1 MSFLVVDTGST
12 VPIGYLSPQVPIFA
26 LSDGGTAG
34 VASVIAQA
42 GGSVVVDPLGGISM
56 TTQATSFIGLDSF
69 NNIAINTSNATPN
82 ATIQMVGQ
90 STVTI
95 QSTDGIL
102 IAESIINDSFLSLGL
117 DVELQARGAL
127 LGGGNVNI
135 TNAGTFSFDTL
146 GAGAITG
153 LSTVNGV
160 AYPAPG
166 PTGPTGPSGG
176 ATGPTGPTGGTGP
189 TGSVLPDIS
198 LSTLTVNGTGNL
210 TINENPGFAGTRS
223 AWMLFNTTGHSD
235 ISGGVLSVIA
245 GPALALNNVSTNA
258 VSAVAYSTLGSYQP
272 IIASSYYVAG
282 SDVNSI
288 SGAAQVSYNT
298 ATSTMSIE
306 APNVSVG
313 AFSTLTGVST
323 INGSAYT
330 NTFIIPSAVFV
341 STLEAAD
348 YVSTIAVRGV
358 STIDGGSTFLNVTA
372 GNTIVVESTGD
383 EVQVKGSAIRLGATG
398 GLTDIIASGNVFIP
412 ANELQVSSII
422 GISSINSVAYPP
434 PASVPADI
442 TVSTITLGTGGYLET
457 SDLTGYVVTANLNGF
472 AGNDL
477 TITTAAGNT
486 FFLTGGAT
494 AGDNSSVT
502 LNPNGTVDINATA
515 VGGQTNGLGLV
526 VGTEGKSLAFPQDP
540 LSAFGVGVITNLSTI
555 NGAAYLGSVKQGTFY
570 NSAAQNLNSG
580 STDLTFDLSG
590 AWNNTGGYITHT
602 DGSADFTVVQTGL
615 YQIEFNALILA
626 NTATWGTGSNRTIS
640 IDITRSPTAE
650 QAIISQAFL
659 AASAVNYSQCVSAT
673 YYLNAGDVINLR
685 LNGTF
690 AGATATAS
698 GVTNTFDLNTFF
710 TWRYIS

>member
-34 VASVIAQA
+34 VASVIANA
-42 GGSVVVDPLGGISM
+42 GGSVAVDGLGGIFM

-82 ATIQMVGQ
+82 ATIEMIGQ
-90 STVTI
+90 STITI
-95 QSTDGIL
+95 QSTDGL
-102 IAESIINDSFLSLGL
+102 AVVESVANDSFLSLGL

-153 LSTVNGV
+153 LSTINGV

-210 TINENPGFAGTRS
+210 TINANPGFAGTRS

-245 GPALALNNVSTNA
+245 GPALALNNVSTSA
-258 VSAVAYSTLGSYQP
+258 ISAVAYSTLGSYQP
-272 IIASSYYVAG
+272 IIASSYYVNG
-282 SDVNSI
+282 SDVNSTN
-288 SGAAQVSYNT
+288 GAAQVSYNT
-298 ATSTMSIE
+298 ATSTMSLE
-306 APNVSVG
+306 APVVSVG

-358 STIDGGSTFLNVTA
+358 STIDGGAGFLNMTA

-422 GISSINSVAYPP
+422 GISSINGDVYPP
-434 PASVPADI
+434 PVVVPSAVTISSLTAFDFVSTLALGGISSIVGGTNLDMTAGTLNIVGATNLYLIDGGGGGFEVTSAQPRI
-442 TVSTITLGTGGYLET
+442 TGNNGLVIDNNLSVSTIT
-457 SDLTGYVVTANLNGF
+457 N
-472 AGNDL
+472 
-477 TITTAAGNT
+477 I
-486 FFLTGGAT
+486 
-494 AGDNSSVT
+494 SS
-502 LNPNGTVDINATA
+502 
-515 VGGQTNGLGLV
+515 
-526 VGTEGKSLAFPQDP
+526 
-540 LSAFGVGVITNLSTI
+540 I
-555 NGAAYLGSVKQGTFY
+555 NGVEYPIPPVVNPTRQATYYKSV
-570 NSAAQNLNSG
+570 AQNLTSG
-580 STDLTFDLSG
+580 NTDLTFDLSG
-590 AWNNTGGYITHT
+590 AWNNADGYITHT
-602 DGSADFTVVQTGL
+602 DGTADFTVVQTGL
-615 YQIEFNALILA
+615 YQLEFNAFILA
-626 NTATWGTGSNRTIS
+626 NGATWGTGSNRTIS

-650 QAIISQAFL
+650 QAIIAQSFL
-659 AASAVNYSQCVSAT
+659 SASAVNYSQGVSAT
-673 YYLNAGDVINLR
+673 YYLTAGDVINLR

-690 AGATATAS
+690 ATATATAS
-698 GVTNTFDLNTFF
+698 GVTSTFDLNTFF
-710 TWRYIS
+710 TWRYIP